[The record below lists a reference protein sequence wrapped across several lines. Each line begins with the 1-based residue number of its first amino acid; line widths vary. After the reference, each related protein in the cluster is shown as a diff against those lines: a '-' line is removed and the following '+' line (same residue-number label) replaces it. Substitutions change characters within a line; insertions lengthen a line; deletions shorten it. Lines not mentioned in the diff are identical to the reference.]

1 MMSGPMLSHSLQP
14 SMENEEEDE
23 YEYDDTDVGFDDGL
37 SSSAKKASQDDD
49 LIYNID
55 PVQCP
60 ICFTTATNS
69 GSAIKLPCCHWF
81 CTSCFQTY
89 IQAQVGEGKAGK
101 ILCPM
106 PAKECGKSL
115 SQELLNEVLDSESQA
130 RMEYLRQ
137 SAFVLANPDYHHC
150 PTPDCTNV
158 VYWKPGTG
166 STGEAAIAD
175 CFKCNRVSCLKCGAS
190 PFHTSQTCEE
200 HKETLLALRELRK
213 RTFSS
218 YTAQRPPLG
227 QASQIEEVIE
237 AFRLKRQR
245 TNPVDRSRAGEERRF
260 GFEVSSPPDE
270 ASFGDLNI
278 KSCRRC
284 GNGIELS
291 DGCLKMKCRC
301 GYRFCFQCGSENAQC
316 NCTPSHHGFEDNLTG
331 RADFAGLRDTESYT

>member
-1 MMSGPMLSHSLQP
+1 
-14 SMENEEEDE
+14 MENEEEDE
-23 YEYDDTDVGFDDGL
+23 YEYEDNTDVGSDDGL
-37 SSSAKKASQDDD
+37 ASSFATTKKASEEDDD

-60 ICFTTATNS
+60 ICFTVANS

-115 SQELLNEVLDSESQA
+115 PQELLNEVLDSESQA
-130 RMEYLRQ
+130 RMERLRQ
-137 SAFVLANPDYHHC
+137 SAFVLANPEYHHC

-158 VYWKPGTG
+158 VYWKPDHHGTVL
-166 STGEAAIAD
+166 GEQAAIAD
-175 CFKCNRVSCLKCGAS
+175 CFKCNKVSCLKCGAS
-190 PFHTSQTCEE
+190 PFHANQTCKE
-200 HKETLLALRELRK
+200 HKETLSALRELRK
-213 RTFSS
+213 RTFSA
-218 YTAQRPPLG
+218 YTSTTTQRPVVIG
-227 QASQIEEVIE
+227 QDSQIEERME
-237 AFRLKRQR
+237 AFCLKRQR
-245 TNPVDRSRAGEERRF
+245 NNTVDRSRAGEERRF
-260 GFEVSSPPDE
+260 GFEVSSDE
-270 ASFGDLNI
+270 VSTTFAAGDLNI

-301 GYRFCFQCGSENAQC
+301 GYRFCFQCGAENAQC

-331 RADFAGLRDTESYT
+331 RGDFAGLRDTESHT